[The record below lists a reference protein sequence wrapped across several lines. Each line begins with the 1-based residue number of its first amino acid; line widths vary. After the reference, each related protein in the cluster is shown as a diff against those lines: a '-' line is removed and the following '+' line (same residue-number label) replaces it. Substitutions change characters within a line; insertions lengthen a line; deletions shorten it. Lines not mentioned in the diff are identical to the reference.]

1 MILSRLSCG
10 RKKSVRIETNGNG
23 KEQQNLSELRA
34 ENETAVYRVTALQM
48 RHELE
53 KGCRIL

>member
-1 MILSRLSCG
+1 MTG
-10 RKKSVRIETNGNG
+10 TNGDG

-48 RHELE
+48 RYALE
-53 KGCRIL
+53 KGYWIF